1 MLQLNALAERVW
13 EKLAARYPDWERYA
27 VSWGEGDLE
36 VAVPAPAGSNAGH
49 LVVFTDQGERVWVR
63 FSPASMSYRVEGD
76 DEMVSVIA
84 ELMSERAVFVTT
96 WRGDRWTGTALVR
109 AEQEPAL
116 AAGESARIVSWTGGL
131 DRVVP
136 ASS

>member
-1 MLQLNALAERVW
+1 MLELNALAQRVW
-13 EKLAARYPDWERYA
+13 EELAGCYPDWERYA

-63 FSPASMSYRVEGD
+63 FSPPSMSYRVEGD
-76 DEMVSVIA
+76 DEMLSVIA

-109 AEQEPAL
+109 AEQAPAL
-116 AAGESARIVSWTGGL
+116 EAGESARIVSWTGAL

>member
-1 MLQLNALAERVW
+1 
-13 EKLAARYPDWERYA
+13 
-27 VSWGEGDLE
+27 
-36 VAVPAPAGSNAGH
+36 
-49 LVVFTDQGERVWVR
+49 
-63 FSPASMSYRVEGD
+63 MSYRVEGD
-76 DEMVSVIA
+76 DEMLSVIA

-109 AEQEPAL
+109 AEQAPAL
-116 AAGESARIVSWTGGL
+116 EAGESARIVSWTGAL